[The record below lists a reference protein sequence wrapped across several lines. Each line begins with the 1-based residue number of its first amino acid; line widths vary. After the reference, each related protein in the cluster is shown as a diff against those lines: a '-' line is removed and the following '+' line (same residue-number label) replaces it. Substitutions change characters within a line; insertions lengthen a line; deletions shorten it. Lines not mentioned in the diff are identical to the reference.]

1 MLLQMALLHS
11 FTMAEWY
18 SVVYMN
24 LIFLMHSSV
33 IRHLGCFHI
42 LAIVNNVAKSKVDAQ
57 IFWMKI
63 LSGCVTRSWL
73 LDHSVFQLFTFLLYY
88 FPQML
93 YQVICLGTLNENTL
107 FSTPSP
113 AFAICRMV
121 NDGHSDHWEWYL
133 TAVLICI
140 YWIIS
145 DAEHFFHVLLA
156 NFMYSLERCL
166 WGVMPINW

>member
-1 MLLQMALLHS
+1 MYH
-11 FTMAEWY
+11 
-18 SVVYMN
+18 
-24 LIFLMHSSV
+24 IFLIHLSV
-33 IRHLGCFHI
+33 DGHLGCFYV
-42 LAIVNNVAKSKVDAQ
+42 LAIVDSVAVNIRVHI
-57 IFWMKI
+57 IFEWKFCPDI
-63 LSGCVTRSWL
+63 CPGVGL
-73 LDHSVFQLFTFLLYY
+73 LDYMVVLYLVFWGAPIMSYIVVVPVYIPTHSMGGFY
-88 FPQML
+88 
-93 YQVICLGTLNENTL
+93 

-166 WGVMPINW
+166 WGVRPINW